1 MRFIIPLVIIAT
13 VFTYIGWHTWMMLPL
28 PRVWKSVIIAM
39 FVILFLLLPITLL
52 AENHMAMP
60 VSAVLD
66 KVSTAW
72 LIALLYL
79 IIAFILVDITR
90 LCFPAIRPLFIANW
104 RGVAVVVF
112 GVISILIYGNINY
125 FHKVRVPLNISIDK
139 PLSRT
144 YKIVFI
150 SDLHLGYTIGTK
162 ELAQWVD
169 LINAEHPD
177 IILIGGDI
185 VDYSCRPVAGDDFA
199 SLLRHLNASQGV
211 YCCLGNH
218 DYYAGEP
225 RSEQFYRE
233 SGITLLRD
241 SSAVINGEIVV
252 IGRDDRTNSRRPDV
266 GRLVKNFTENN
277 KDAFTIL
284 LDHQPYHLE
293 EAEQAGVDFQFSG
306 HTHYGQVWPISW
318 VEDLMYECAFGEHRR
333 GQTRYYV
340 SSGIGIWGGKFR
352 IGTRSEYIVAT
363 IK

>member
-28 PRVWKSVIIAM
+28 PRVWKSVIIVM

-52 AENHMAMP
+52 AENHMPMP

-199 SLLRHLNASQGV
+199 SQLRHLNASQGV

-218 DYYAGEP
+218 DYYAHTDKSINFFE
-225 RSEQFYRE
+225 RSLIKPLIDESVLIDDAFY
-233 SGITLLRD
+233 
-241 SSAVINGEIVV
+241 V
-252 IGRDDRTNSRRPDV
+252 IGRDDATNRRRNTLINLTRNL
-266 GRLVKNFTENN
+266 GKNHPV
-277 KDAFTIL
+277 IV
-284 LDHQPYHLE
+284 LDHQPHHLE
-293 EAEQAGVDFQFSG
+293 QAQKAGVDLLLSG
-306 HTHYGQVWPISW
+306 HTHRGQVFPINLIT
-318 VEDLMYECAFGEHRR
+318 DKIYECSHGYIKKGNTHI
-333 GQTRYYV
+333 YV

-352 IGTRSEYIVAT
+352 IGTQSEYIV
-363 IK
+363 IELSGK